1 MGLRLEVDEACH
13 ERAKQMVLKRELEQI
28 HQQIAEA
35 YQQIAEA
42 YQQRA
47 EAYQQREEAYQQ
59 RAAVREQME
68 QFRREL
74 AAVREA
80 NIATHET
87 GQSATTVPDTAIR
100 SGISGSQL
108 LNTAVEHLA
117 KELSNV
123 EKHEV
128 GGRQSELLDTA
139 VKHSEHPLAE
149 ELANIQ
155 RHGSGGESHSSW
167 PDDEAEYRLRELWRT
182 RVMIPFRDVETKN
195 VAEEE

>member
-28 HQQIAEA
+28 HQQIAEKD
-35 YQQIAEA
+35 QQIAEV

-47 EAYQQREEAYQQ
+47 GAYQQ

-123 EKHEV
+123 EKHEF

-139 VKHSEHPLAE
+139 VEHSEHPPAE
-149 ELANIQ
+149 EPANIQ
-155 RHGSGGESHSSW
+155 RHGSGGESHSNW
-167 PDDEAEYRLRELWRT
+167 PDDEAGYRLRGLWRT
-182 RVMIPFRDVETKN
+182 TVMIPFRDEETKN